1 MSSRVRVISP
11 GLTGTNPGPLA
22 PGTNAPLNEI
32 PITTGDVTFDAT
44 ADIQSTVD
52 LSTMYPFPDNASGLL
67 APYGN
72 ELYVER
78 GITYGDGSTEWVG
91 QGYYRIYSV
100 DQDEAPDGEVKVAGR
115 DRMSGII
122 DAKRE
127 APFEFGTG
135 TSVGAAFDFAVGE
148 VYPTAVIE
156 YDFDEAA
163 TLFTTTHILDE
174 DRYAF
179 LKAIADSLGKVM
191 FFDYRGY
198 LQVVS
203 APDPVTPVFTVNHG
217 DQGVAIS
224 ISRSLDREGAY
235 NAFVVLGEQVG
246 EDPPVRAVAYDLN
259 PASPTYWNG
268 PFGKVPSKT
277 TNSFVTTPQQAQ
289 DAADAMLARTMGVP
303 YSVDFT
309 MVPNTALEV
318 RDSIKVAYSDT
329 HRQEIHVIETM
340 RIPLDAETPMTGT
353 TRQQFFG
360 GAG

>member
-1 MSSRVRVISP
+1 MAARVRVVPP
-11 GLTGTNPGPLA
+11 GLTGTNPGDLDPVTTG
-22 PGTNAPLNEI
+22 PVFEI

-44 ADIQSTVD
+44 ADIQSTLD
-52 LSTMYPFPDNASGLL
+52 LSTMYDFPIDSSGLL

-91 QGYYRIYSV
+91 LGYYRIYST

-127 APFEFGTG
+127 APFEFGAG
-135 TSVGAAFDFAVGE
+135 TSVGAAFDFVVGE

-156 YDFDEAA
+156 YDFAEGS
-163 TLFTTTHILDE
+163 TLFATTHILDE

-203 APDPVTPVFTVNHG
+203 APDPVVPVFTVDHG

-224 ISRSLDREGAY
+224 VSRSLNREGAY

-246 EDPPVRAVAYDLN
+246 EDQPVRAVAYDLN
-259 PASPTYWNG
+259 PDSPTYWNG
-268 PFGKVPSKT
+268 PFGKVPSKS
-277 TNSFVTTPQQAQ
+277 TNSFVTNVPQAQ
-289 DAADAMLARTMGVP
+289 AAADAMLARTIGVP

-309 MVPNTALEV
+309 MVPNSALEV
-318 RDSIKVAYSDT
+318 RDSVEVSYSDT
-329 HRQEIHVIETM
+329 HRREIHVIETLK
-340 RIPLDAETPMTGT
+340 IPLDAETAMTGT

-360 GAG
+360 GIG